1 MKKILKADESILQ
14 ALKEKEPLF
23 GNVIEACGPI
33 EMELAEDAYTALAS
47 AIVSQQLS
55 GRVAEVIW
63 GRVVAL
69 LGGDVTAERVLATAD
84 ERFRE
89 AGLSNSKTKYLRCLS
104 EAVLGGL
111 VKPGEFPDMEDEEI
125 IQSLVAVKGIGRWTA
140 EMFLMFSLGRTD
152 VFSPGDGGL
161 QRAVK
166 KLYGL
171 EEIPSSDELIAIS
184 DRWKPY
190 RTFASFYLWR
200 SLSVKPPNF

>member
-1 MKKILKADESILQ
+1 MKKSIKADESILQ

-23 GNVIEACGPI
+23 ENVIEACGPI

-84 ERFRE
+84 ESFRE
-89 AGLSNSKTKYLRCLS
+89 AGLSNSKTKYLKYLS

-111 VKPGEFPDMEDEEI
+111 VKPGEFPGMEDEEI

-140 EMFLMFSLGRTD
+140 EMFLMFSLGRPD

-171 EEIPSSDELIAIS
+171 EEIPSAYELIAIS

>member
-1 MKKILKADESILQ
+1 MNRSLKTDESILQ
-14 ALKEKEPLF
+14 ALRVKEPLF
-23 GNVIEACGPI
+23 GSIIESCGPI
-33 EMELAEDAYTALAS
+33 EMELSEDPFAALAS

-63 GRVVAL
+63 GRVAAL
-69 LGGDVTAERVLATAD
+69 LDGQITAERVLATAD
-84 ERFRE
+84 ESFRE
-89 AGLSNSKTKYLRCLS
+89 AGLSNSKTKYLKCLS
-104 EAVLGGL
+104 EAVLSGL
-111 VKPGEFPDMEDEEI
+111 IRPAEFSVMDSEAI

-140 EMFLMFSLGRTD
+140 EMFLIFSLGRPD

-171 EEIPSSDELIAIS
+171 EEIPSAEELSSIS
-184 DRWKPY
+184 SRWKPY
-190 RTFASFYLWR
+190 RTYASLYLWR

>member
-1 MKKILKADESILQ
+1 MEPMLKTDESILL
-14 ALKEKEPLF
+14 ALLEREPLF
-23 GNVIEACGPI
+23 GNIIEVCGPI
-33 EMELAEDAYTALAS
+33 EMPLSEDPFTALAS

-69 LGGDVTAERVLATAD
+69 LGGDATPEGVLAVPD
-84 ERFRE
+84 EIFRK
-89 AGLSNSKTKYLRCLS
+89 AGLSNAKTKYLKCLA
-104 EAVLGGL
+104 EAVLGG
-111 VKPGEFPDMEDEEI
+111 VVRPGEFQDMDDEAI
-125 IQSLVAVKGIGRWTA
+125 IRSLVAVKGIGRWTA
-140 EMFLMFSLGRTD
+140 EMFLMFSLGRPD
-152 VFSPGDGGL
+152 VFSAGDGGL

-171 EEIPSSDELIAIS
+171 DGIPSADELIAIS
-184 DRWKPY
+184 SRWKPY

>member
-1 MKKILKADESILQ
+1 MKKMLKTDESILQ
-14 ALKEKEPLF
+14 VLREKEPLF
-23 GNVIEACGPI
+23 GPIIESCGPI
-33 EMELAEDAYTALAS
+33 EMELSEDPFTALAS

-63 GRVVAL
+63 GRVAAL
-69 LGGDVTAERVLATAD
+69 LDGQITAERVLATAD

-89 AGLSNSKTKYLRCLS
+89 AGLSNSKTKYLKCLS
-104 EAVLGGL
+104 DAVQSGL
-111 VKPGEFPDMEDEEI
+111 VRPEEFPGMENEAI
-125 IQSLVAVKGIGRWTA
+125 IAELVAVKGIGRWTA
-140 EMFLMFSLGRTD
+140 EMFLMFSLGRPD

-166 KLYGL
+166 KIYGL
-171 EEIPSSDELIAIS
+171 EEIPSAEELAVIS
-184 DRWKPY
+184 ERWKPY